1 MGFAFHS
8 CSASVLLPDKHA
20 TSLLS
25 TVSYIS
31 YFKLCEYRDLARRNP
46 GVVLLKIREIKDIA
60 YTEEISE
67 TQIRL
72 CVCVRGWGGGVE
84 SGESEDWLY
93 NEVISYET
101 LGELRKVG
109 LKLCAVGY

>member
-1 MGFAFHS
+1 MSFAFHS

-25 TVSYIS
+25 TVSYIL

-72 CVCVRGWGGGVE
+72 CVCEGRGFGGGGWGGNWG
-84 SGESEDWLY
+84 
-93 NEVISYET
+93 
-101 LGELRKVG
+101 K
-109 LKLCAVGY
+109 